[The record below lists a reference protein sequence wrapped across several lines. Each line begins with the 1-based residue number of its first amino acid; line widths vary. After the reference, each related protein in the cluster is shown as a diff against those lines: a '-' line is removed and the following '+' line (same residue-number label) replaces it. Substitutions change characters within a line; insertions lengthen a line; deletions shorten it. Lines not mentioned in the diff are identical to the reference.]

1 MCFNRGYPAFR
12 KTATQTGM
20 ALLPGNAMP
29 VAGTGVRVLK
39 EVFNIWRGLA
49 VKVSVC
55 V

>member
-1 MCFNRGYPAFR
+1 
-12 KTATQTGM
+12 M

-29 VAGTGVRVLK
+29 VAGTVVRVAK

-49 VKVSVC
+49 VKVSVS